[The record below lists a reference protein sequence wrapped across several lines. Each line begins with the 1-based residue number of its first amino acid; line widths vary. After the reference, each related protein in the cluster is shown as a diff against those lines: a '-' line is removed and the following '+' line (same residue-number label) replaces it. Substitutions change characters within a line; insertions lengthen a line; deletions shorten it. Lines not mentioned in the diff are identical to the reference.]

1 MPDGMNERPGGGDM
15 RKLIAGL
22 GLAGAVLL
30 AASPVERAA
39 AQTPFDV
46 HVVLALTGG
55 GAFLG
60 QAEQKALQLA
70 EKVVN
75 EGGGIKGTP
84 IRFVFHDDQTSPQVS
99 VQVMNEV
106 LAAKPAVVL
115 GSSLVATCSATGPLM
130 QAGPVE
136 YCFSPGIHP
145 AAGSYVFTASVSTH
159 DLAIALV
166 RYFRAKGWKKIAIMT
181 STDASGQDA
190 ENNLKEVIGLPEN
203 KEMSIVENA
212 HFNPG
217 DVSVTA
223 QIERV
228 KAANPQAMIAW
239 STGAPVA
246 TVFRGIQQAGLDI
259 PIGTTD
265 GNMTYAQMNQ
275 FAAFLPKQLYIPS
288 SQWVALENPKIQ
300 QDPAI
305 VKAQQAY
312 YKVFKDA
319 GLQPEVSSELAWEPA
334 MLVIEALRSLG
345 TKATAEQIRNHI
357 AHLKGYAS
365 VNGIYDF
372 EKTPQRGLDI
382 NNAVVTLWN
391 PQSKMWEPV
400 SKPAGAP
407 LD

>member
-1 MPDGMNERPGGGDM
+1 M

-22 GLAGAVLL
+22 TLSLGAALTALPAG
-30 AASPVERAA
+30 
-39 AQTPFDV
+39 AQTPYEI
-46 HVVLALTGG
+46 HVMLALTGG

-60 QAEQKALQLA
+60 QAEQKSLQLA

-75 EGGGIKGTP
+75 ETGGIQGTP
-84 IRFVFHDDQTSPQVS
+84 VKFTFHDDQTSPQVA
-99 VQVMNEV
+99 VQVANEILATKPQV
-106 LAAKPAVVL
+106 LL
-115 GSSLVATCSATGPLM
+115 GSSIVATCSAIGPLM
-130 QAGPVE
+130 QSGPVE

-145 AAGSYVFTASVSTH
+145 SGGSYVFTASVSTH

-166 RYFRAKGWKKIAIMT
+166 RYFRMKGWTKLAIMT

-190 ENNLKEVIGLPEN
+190 ENNLKEVVAMPEN
-203 KEMSIVENA
+203 KDKGVSIVENA
-212 HFNPG
+212 HFNTS

-228 KAANPQAMIAW
+228 KAAKPQAFIAW

-259 PIGTTD
+259 PVGTTD

-275 FAAFLPKQLYIPS
+275 FAAFLPKRLYIPA
-288 SQWVALENPKIQ
+288 SQWVALENPTIKL
-300 QDPAI
+300 DPA
-305 VKAQQAY
+305 VQKAQQAY

-334 MLVIEALRSLG
+334 MIVIDALRKLG
-345 TKATAEQIRNHI
+345 TKANATQIRDYI
-357 AHLKGYAS
+357 AHLKGFAG

-372 EKTPQRGLDI
+372 TKTAQRGLDI
-382 NNAVVTLWN
+382 DNAVVTSWN
-391 PQSKMWEPV
+391 PQSKLWEPV
-400 SKPAGAP
+400 SKLTGIP
-407 LD
+407 LDQ

>member
-1 MPDGMNERPGGGDM
+1 M

-22 GLAGAVLL
+22 TLSLGAAL
-30 AASPVERAA
+30 AALPAS
-39 AQTPFDV
+39 AQTPYEI
-46 HVVLALTGG
+46 HVMLALTGG

-60 QAEQKALQLA
+60 QAEQKSLQLA

-75 EGGGIKGTP
+75 QTGGIQGAPLKFT
-84 IRFVFHDDQTSPQVS
+84 FHDDQTSPQVA
-99 VQVMNEV
+99 VQVANEILASKPQV
-106 LAAKPAVVL
+106 LL
-115 GSSLVATCSATGPLM
+115 GSSIVATCSAIGPLM
-130 QAGPVE
+130 QSGPVE

-166 RYFRAKGWKKIAIMT
+166 RYFRMKGWTKLAIMT

-190 ENNLKEVIGLPEN
+190 ENNLKEVVAMPEN
-203 KEMSIVENA
+203 KDKGVTIVENA
-212 HFNPG
+212 HFNTS

-228 KAANPQAMIAW
+228 KAAGPQAMIAW

-275 FAAFLPKQLYIPS
+275 FAAFLPKRLYIPA
-288 SQWVALENPKIQ
+288 SQWVALENPSIKL
-300 QDPAI
+300 DPA
-305 VKAQQAY
+305 VEAAQQAY
-312 YKVFKDA
+312 YKVFKEA

-334 MLVIEALRSLG
+334 MIVVDALRKLG
-345 TKATAEQIRNHI
+345 PKATATQIRDHI
-357 AHLKGYAS
+357 AHLKGYAG

-372 EKTPQRGLDI
+372 TKTPQRGLDI
-382 NNAVVTLWN
+382 DNAVVTTWN
-391 PQSKMWEPV
+391 PQSKLWEPV
-400 SKPAGAP
+400 SKLTGIP
-407 LD
+407 LDQ

>member
-1 MPDGMNERPGGGDM
+1 M

-22 GLAGAVLL
+22 TLSLGAALTALPAG
-30 AASPVERAA
+30 
-39 AQTPFDV
+39 AQTPYEI
-46 HVVLALTGG
+46 HVMLALTGG

-60 QAEQKALQLA
+60 QAEQKSLQLA

-75 EGGGIKGTP
+75 ESGGIQGTP
-84 IRFVFHDDQTSPQVS
+84 VKFTFHDDQTSPQVA
-99 VQVMNEV
+99 VQVANQILATKPQV
-106 LAAKPAVVL
+106 LL
-115 GSSLVATCSATGPLM
+115 GSSIVATCSAIGPLM
-130 QAGPVE
+130 QSGPVE

-145 AAGSYVFTASVSTH
+145 SGGSYVFTASVSTH

-166 RYFRAKGWKKIAIMT
+166 RYFRMKGWTKLAIMT

-190 ENNLKEVIGLPEN
+190 ENNLKEVVAMPEN
-203 KEMSIVENA
+203 KDKGVSIVENA
-212 HFNPG
+212 HFNTS

-228 KAANPQAMIAW
+228 KAAKPQAFIAW

-259 PIGTTD
+259 PVGTTD

-275 FAAFLPKQLYIPS
+275 FAAFLPRRLYIPA
-288 SQWVALENPKIQ
+288 SQWVALENPTIKL
-300 QDPAI
+300 DPA
-305 VKAQQAY
+305 VQKAQQAY

-334 MLVIEALRSLG
+334 MIVIDALRKLG
-345 TKATAEQIRNHI
+345 TKANATQIRDYI
-357 AHLKGYAS
+357 AHLKGFAG

-372 EKTPQRGLDI
+372 TKTAQRGLDI
-382 NNAVVTLWN
+382 DNAVVTSWN
-391 PQSKMWEPV
+391 PQSKLWEPV
-400 SKPAGAP
+400 SKLTGIP
-407 LD
+407 LDQ

>member
-1 MPDGMNERPGGGDM
+1 M

-22 GLAGAVLL
+22 TLSLGAAL
-30 AASPVERAA
+30 AALPAG
-39 AQTPFDV
+39 AQTPYEI
-46 HVVLALTGG
+46 HVMLALTGG

-60 QAEQKALQLA
+60 QAEQKSLQLA

-75 EGGGIKGTP
+75 ETGGIQGTP
-84 IRFVFHDDQTSPQVS
+84 VKFTFHDDQTSPQVA
-99 VQVMNEV
+99 VQVANEILATKPQV
-106 LAAKPAVVL
+106 LL
-115 GSSLVATCSATGPLM
+115 GSSIVATCSAIGPLM
-130 QAGPVE
+130 QSGPVE

-145 AAGSYVFTASVSTH
+145 SGGSYVFTASVSTH

-166 RYFRAKGWKKIAIMT
+166 RYFRMKGWTKLAIMT

-190 ENNLKEVIGLPEN
+190 ENNLKEVVAMPEN
-203 KEMSIVENA
+203 KDKGVTIVQ
-212 HFNPG
+212 NPHINTS

-228 KAANPQAMIAW
+228 KAANPQAFIAW

-259 PIGTTD
+259 PVGTTD

-275 FAAFLPKQLYIPS
+275 FAAFLPKRLYIPA
-288 SQWVALENPKIQ
+288 SQWVALENPTIKL
-300 QDPAI
+300 DPA
-305 VKAQQAY
+305 VEKAQQAY

-334 MLVIEALRSLG
+334 MIVVEALRKLG
-345 TKATAEQIRNHI
+345 TKADARQIRDYI
-357 AHLKGYAS
+357 AHLKGFAG

-372 EKTPQRGLDI
+372 TKTAQRGLDI
-382 NNAVVTLWN
+382 DNAVVTTWN
-391 PQSKMWEPV
+391 PQSKLWEPV
-400 SKPAGAP
+400 SKLTGIP
-407 LD
+407 LDQ

>member
-1 MPDGMNERPGGGDM
+1 M

-22 GLAGAVLL
+22 TLSLGAALTALPAG
-30 AASPVERAA
+30 
-39 AQTPFDV
+39 AQTPYEI
-46 HVVLALTGG
+46 HVMLALTGG

-60 QAEQKALQLA
+60 QAEQKSLQLA

-75 EGGGIKGTP
+75 ESGGIQGTP
-84 IRFVFHDDQTSPQVS
+84 VKFTFHDDQTSPQVA
-99 VQVMNEV
+99 VQVANQILATKPQV
-106 LAAKPAVVL
+106 LL
-115 GSSLVATCSATGPLM
+115 GSSIVATCSAIGPLM
-130 QAGPVE
+130 QSGPVE

-145 AAGSYVFTASVSTH
+145 SGGSYVFTASVSTH

-166 RYFRAKGWKKIAIMT
+166 RYFRMKGWTKLAIMT

-190 ENNLKEVIGLPEN
+190 ENNLKEVVAMPEN
-203 KEMSIVENA
+203 KDKGVAIVENA
-212 HFNPG
+212 HFNTS

-228 KAANPQAMIAW
+228 KAAKPQAFIAW

-259 PIGTTD
+259 PVGTTD

-275 FAAFLPKQLYIPS
+275 FAAFLPKRLYIPA
-288 SQWVALENPKIQ
+288 SQWVALENPTIKL
-300 QDPAI
+300 DPA
-305 VKAQQAY
+305 VQKAQQAY

-334 MLVIEALRSLG
+334 MIVIDALRKLG
-345 TKATAEQIRNHI
+345 TKANATQIRDYI
-357 AHLKGYAS
+357 AHLKGFAG

-372 EKTPQRGLDI
+372 TKTAQRGLDI
-382 NNAVVTLWN
+382 DNAVVTSWN
-391 PQSKMWEPV
+391 PQSKLWEPV
-400 SKPAGAP
+400 SKLTGIP
-407 LD
+407 LDQ

>member
-1 MPDGMNERPGGGDM
+1 M

-22 GLAGAVLL
+22 TLSLGAALTALPAG
-30 AASPVERAA
+30 
-39 AQTPFDV
+39 AQTPYEI
-46 HVVLALTGG
+46 HVMLALTGG

-60 QAEQKALQLA
+60 QAEQKSLQLA

-75 EGGGIKGTP
+75 ETGGIQGTP
-84 IRFVFHDDQTSPQVS
+84 VKFTFHDDQTSPQVA
-99 VQVMNEV
+99 VQVANEILATKPQV
-106 LAAKPAVVL
+106 LL
-115 GSSLVATCSATGPLM
+115 GSSIVATCSAIGPLM
-130 QAGPVE
+130 QSGPVE

-145 AAGSYVFTASVSTH
+145 SGGSYVFTASVSTH

-166 RYFRAKGWKKIAIMT
+166 RYFRMKGWTKLAIMT

-190 ENNLKEVIGLPEN
+190 ENNLKEVVTMPEN
-203 KEMSIVENA
+203 KDKGVTIVENA
-212 HFNPG
+212 HFNTS

-228 KAANPQAMIAW
+228 KAANPQAFIAW

-259 PIGTTD
+259 PVGTTD

-275 FAAFLPKQLYIPS
+275 FAAFLPKRLYIPA
-288 SQWVALENPKIQ
+288 SQWVALENPTIKL
-300 QDPAI
+300 DPA
-305 VKAQQAY
+305 VQKAQQAY

-334 MLVIEALRSLG
+334 MIVIDALRKLG
-345 TKATAEQIRNHI
+345 TKANATQIRDYI
-357 AHLKGYAS
+357 AHLKGFAG

-372 EKTPQRGLDI
+372 TKTAQRGLDI
-382 NNAVVTLWN
+382 DNAVVTSWN
-391 PQSKMWEPV
+391 PQSKLWEPV
-400 SKPAGAP
+400 SKLTGIP
-407 LD
+407 LDQ

>member
-1 MPDGMNERPGGGDM
+1 M

-22 GLAGAVLL
+22 TLSL
-30 AASPVERAA
+30 AAALAA
-39 AQTPFDV
+39 LPAGAQTPYEI
-46 HVVLALTGG
+46 HVMLALTGG

-60 QAEQKALQLA
+60 QAEQKSLQLA

-75 EGGGIKGTP
+75 STGGIQGTP
-84 IRFVFHDDQTSPQVS
+84 VKFTFHDDQTSPQVA
-99 VQVMNEV
+99 VQVANEV
-106 LAAKPAVVL
+106 LATKPQVLL
-115 GSSLVATCSATGPLM
+115 GSSIVATCSAIGPLM
-130 QAGPVE
+130 QNGPVE

-145 AAGSYVFTASVSTH
+145 AAGSYIFTASVSTH

-166 RYFRAKGWKKIAIMT
+166 RYFRLKGWKRIAIMT

-190 ENNLKEVIGLPEN
+190 ENNLKQVVEMPEN
-203 KEMSIVENA
+203 KNGGVTIVENA
-212 HFNPG
+212 HFNTS

-275 FAAFLPKQLYIPS
+275 FAAFLPKRLFIPAS
-288 SQWVALENPKIQ
+288 EWVALENPTIKI
-300 QDPAI
+300 PAE
-305 VKAQQAY
+305 VQKAQQAY

-334 MLVIEALRSLG
+334 MIVIDALRKLG
-345 TKATAEQIRNHI
+345 TKATAQQIRDHI
-357 AHLKGYAS
+357 THLKGFAG

-372 EKTPQRGLDI
+372 TKTVQRGLDI
-382 NNAVVTLWN
+382 ENAVVTTWN
-391 PQSKMWEPV
+391 PQSKLWEPV
-400 SKPAGAP
+400 SKLTGVP
-407 LD
+407 LDGK

>member
-1 MPDGMNERPGGGDM
+1 M

-22 GLAGAVLL
+22 TLLLGAALTALPAG
-30 AASPVERAA
+30 
-39 AQTPFDV
+39 AQTPYEI
-46 HVVLALTGG
+46 HVMLALTGG

-60 QAEQKALQLA
+60 QAEQKSLQLA

-75 EGGGIKGTP
+75 ESGGIQGTP
-84 IRFVFHDDQTSPQVS
+84 VKFTFHDDQTSPQVA
-99 VQVMNEV
+99 VQVANQILATKPQV
-106 LAAKPAVVL
+106 LL
-115 GSSLVATCSATGPLM
+115 GSSIVATCSAIGPLM
-130 QAGPVE
+130 QSGPVE

-145 AAGSYVFTASVSTH
+145 SGGSYVFTASVSTH

-166 RYFRAKGWKKIAIMT
+166 RYFRMKGWTKLAIMT

-190 ENNLKEVIGLPEN
+190 ENNLKEVVAMPEN
-203 KEMSIVENA
+203 KDKGVAIVENA
-212 HFNPG
+212 HFNTS

-228 KAANPQAMIAW
+228 KAAKPQAFIAW

-259 PIGTTD
+259 PVGTTD

-275 FAAFLPKQLYIPS
+275 FAAFLPKRLYIPA
-288 SQWVALENPKIQ
+288 SQWVALENPTIKL
-300 QDPAI
+300 DPA
-305 VKAQQAY
+305 VQKAQQAY

-334 MLVIEALRSLG
+334 MIVIDALRKLG
-345 TKATAEQIRNHI
+345 TKANATQIRDYI
-357 AHLKGYAS
+357 AHLKGFAG

-372 EKTPQRGLDI
+372 TKTAQRGLDI
-382 NNAVVTLWN
+382 DNAVVTSWN
-391 PQSKMWEPV
+391 PQSKLWEPV
-400 SKPAGAP
+400 SKLTGIP
-407 LD
+407 LDQ

>member
-1 MPDGMNERPGGGDM
+1 MM
-15 RKLIAGL
+15 RLIAGL
-22 GLAGAVLL
+22 ALAFGAVSL
-30 AASPVERAA
+30 AVAPSGQVM
-39 AQTPFDV
+39 AQTTPYDV
-46 HVVLALTGG
+46 HVMLALTGG

-60 QAEQKALQLA
+60 QAEQKSLQLA
-70 EKVVN
+70 EKAVN
-75 EGGGIKGTP
+75 DGGGIQGTP
-84 IRFVFHDDQTSPQVS
+84 VHFVYHDDQTSPQVA
-99 VQVMNEV
+99 VQIANDI
-106 LAAKPAVVL
+106 LAAKPAVIL
-115 GSSLVATCSATGPLM
+115 GSSLVATCSAIAPLM
-130 QAGPVE
+130 QSGPAE

-145 AAGSYVFTASVSTH
+145 ADGSYVFTASVSTH

-166 RYFRAKGWKKIAIMT
+166 RYFRLKGWKRLAIMT

-190 ENNLKEVIGLPEN
+190 ENNLKQVVALPEN
-203 KEMSIVENA
+203 KDVSIVENA
-212 HFNPG
+212 HFNTN

-265 GNMTYAQMNQ
+265 GNMTYAQMTQ

-288 SQWVALENPKIQ
+288 SLWVALENPKIKL
-300 QDPAI
+300 DPAI
-305 VKAQQAY
+305 EKAQQAY

-334 MLVIEALRSLG
+334 MIVIDALKTLG
-345 TKATAEQIRNHI
+345 TKATAVQIRDHI
-357 AHLKGYAS
+357 AHLKGFAG

-372 EKTPQRGLDI
+372 QKTPQRGLDI
-382 NNAVVTLWN
+382 DNAVVTLWN
-391 PQSKMWEPV
+391 PQSKLWEPV
-400 SKPAGAP
+400 SKPTGLP
-407 LD
+407 LDQ